1 MFELV
6 RSFCYG
12 SIQLINLIMHV
23 EMILKTFSLLV
34 LMRRTNYPYKK
45 NELLINNLNH
55 E

>member
-12 SIQLINLIMHV
+12 SIQLISHIMQ
-23 EMILKTFSLLV
+23 MILKTFSLLV

-45 NELLINNLNH
+45 N
-55 E
+55 